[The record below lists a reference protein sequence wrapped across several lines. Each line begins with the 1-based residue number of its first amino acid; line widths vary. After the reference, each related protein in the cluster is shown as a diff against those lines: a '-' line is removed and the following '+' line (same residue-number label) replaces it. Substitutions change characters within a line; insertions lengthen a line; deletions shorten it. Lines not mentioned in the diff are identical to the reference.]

1 MRRKIPRTRHALA
14 QVIPIMIVASRTLW
28 LSRVAL
34 PATRIIDVILA
45 FPRSFYFA
53 VNFTARPADSRD
65 PTRNR
70 TRYNPPAAISAIS
83 KQFHF
88 VRDLRKNTQDNGIA
102 GCTDGCRCAQG
113 NSEINKKKDLR
124 L

>member
-1 MRRKIPRTRHALA
+1 MCACTNNEGLLATNEMRRKIPRARYALA
-14 QVIPIMIVASRTLW
+14 QVISIMIVASPAPCSYRTHTIAGNENY
-28 LSRVAL
+28 RGNDL
-34 PATRIIDVILA
+34 PA

-53 VNFTARPADSRD
+53 VNFTAPVSRHSRD

-88 VRDLRKNTQDNGIA
+88 ARERT
-102 GCTDGCRCAQG
+102 
-113 NSEINKKKDLR
+113 KKYSG
-124 L
+124 

>member
-1 MRRKIPRTRHALA
+1 M
-14 QVIPIMIVASRTLW
+14 
-28 LSRVAL
+28 
-34 PATRIIDVILA
+34 ILA

-70 TRYNPPAAISAIS
+70 TRYNPLAAISAIS

-88 VRDLRKNTQDNGIA
+88 VRERTKKILRIMELPVAQMDTGTRNG
-102 GCTDGCRCAQG
+102 
-113 NSEINKKKDLR
+113 
-124 L
+124 